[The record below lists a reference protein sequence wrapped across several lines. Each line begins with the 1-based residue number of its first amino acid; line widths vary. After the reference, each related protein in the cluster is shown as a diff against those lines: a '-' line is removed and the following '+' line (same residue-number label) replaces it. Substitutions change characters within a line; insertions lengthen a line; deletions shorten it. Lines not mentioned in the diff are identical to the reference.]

1 MNLRYN
7 EQTQYMKDS
16 SPRSMV
22 RRMSNTLQ
30 RPPNTFNIVKI
41 VDNTIYW
48 EPLEPQQGEWTIYVR
63 FMNGPTCEYK
73 INPEQTI
80 QDLQQYIQHQAL
92 PHLNLRYQG
101 QLLKEG
107 TIQSLLNNKAII
119 NGGILP

>member
-1 MNLRYN
+1 MNLRYK
-7 EQTQYMKDS
+7 EQIQYMKDS

-41 VDNTIYW
+41 VDNNIYW
-48 EPLEPQQGEWTIYVR
+48 EPLETQQGEWTIYIR

-73 INPEQTI
+73 INPQQTI
-80 QDLQQYIQHQAL
+80 QDLQQRIQTQSL

-101 QLLKEG
+101 QLLTEG
-107 TIQSLLNNKAII
+107 TIQSILKDKAVI

>member
-63 FMNGPTCEYK
+63 FMNG
-73 INPEQTI
+73 I
-80 QDLQQYIQHQAL
+80 Q
-92 PHLNLRYQG
+92 N
-101 QLLKEG
+101 
-107 TIQSLLNNKAII
+107 
-119 NGGILP
+119 

>member
-1 MNLRYN
+1 M
-7 EQTQYMKDS
+7 
-16 SPRSMV
+16 
-22 RRMSNTLQ
+22 
-30 RPPNTFNIVKI
+30 
-41 VDNTIYW
+41 
-48 EPLEPQQGEWTIYVR
+48 
-63 FMNGPTCEYK
+63 EYK